1 MKNPILKTYKETG
14 RLAHAHLLYGNIELS
29 RKMAMELA
37 GELLSGHDKLESH
50 PDFFYRQSEMFSI
63 GESRELKEKTFTKPL
78 LGNKKVFILE
88 VGGFAT
94 EAANALL
101 KTMEEPPEGTHFF
114 VITQTAESI
123 MPTLRSRF
131 AMTEI
136 LEENRPEIRN
146 KDLINDFIESS
157 PKRRMDLVKTFFE
170 KDKVEVVEFLNELEI
185 VLESRKN
192 LKALEEIERVKKFLF
207 NPTGSQKMILE
218 HLALTL

>member
-1 MKNPILKTYKETG
+1 
-14 RLAHAHLLYGNIELS
+14 
-29 RKMAMELA
+29 
-37 GELLSGHDKLESH
+37 
-50 PDFFYRQSEMFSI
+50 
-63 GESRELKEKTFTKPL
+63 
-78 LGNKKVFILE
+78 
-88 VGGFAT
+88 
-94 EAANALL
+94 
-101 KTMEEPPEGTHFF
+101 MEEPPEGTHFF